1 VERGTCSERYVGSYC
16 FSAESCHLHVGI
28 EGGRKHETRFY
39 TGQIGCPGISSI
51 GIKKLEAA
59 TGSRLRQSVNG
70 IIKRTSGRYQDIYIC
85 PIIVKVL
92 FITSI

>member
-39 TGQIGCPGISSI
+39 TDQIGCPGISSI

-70 IIKRTSGRYQDIYIC
+70 IIKRTSGRYQDIYIY
-85 PIIVKVL
+85 IYIYVQ
-92 FITSI
+92 